1 LRHLKLAQGAALI
14 ALAIAVSVVVTLG
27 LVAAGPGRANQ
38 QCTHGL
44 SSIGPVFMKDG
55 KIVGGDTTPHTEACL
70 P

>member
-1 LRHLKLAQGAALI
+1 
-14 ALAIAVSVVVTLG
+14 
-27 LVAAGPGRANQ
+27 VAAGPGRANQ